1 MLFHFIKLLTFTTWC
16 LSTFLLLHVVLHQV
30 SIFTPTLVLAF
41 APSHNRWII
50 QSRMTQGAHNHKYNH
65 HHHQP
70 LYQSSPSSSN
80 PDPDPENESAEE
92 RAARMELVRHLQKS
106 FYQNENTIFPPLKG
120 STIIKDLP
128 LWRVQWTELPGF
140 QNVLNVHVA
149 HYTNMF
155 QKILYSDSEVKY
167 FGHIYLPG
175 GSDNL
180 DNPDYKMDVDQV
192 KVGGVR
198 DKGTGSNTTSSSN
211 NKGKGGAALIGVLM
225 QIADYKQLEDGRF
238 VMIVQALERF
248 RVVEVQRHGSPY
260 AIATVEILPD
270 TEVMEAFESAFYK
283 SDMGEIHAMAVEEAF
298 QFHPYEVRVV
308 TMEESTSKEN
318 NSLSVS
324 ELSNYDANY
333 KLRGGNANANDN
345 DSSTAAAAAVST
357 PVLQYDIDVDD
368 IVFDMERKVWI
379 RLDKMIRLLQ
389 KLVDPNKEQGVQVPT
404 QILGLL
410 PLEPNEPWPE
420 EFTLEKYAT
429 KLEIEKILVG
439 TYSKSPFVRVD
450 NMQGY
455 SPLRRAQRLSY
466 VIWILT
472 DTVMALVDDD
482 SMTRQDILEMESTE
496 ERLEAASQK
505 LDLICNVISELLSK
519 Q

>member
-1 MLFHFIKLLTFTTWC
+1 MLFYFIKLLTFTTC
-16 LSTFLLLHVVLHQV
+16 ISTSLLLHVLILHV

-41 APSHNRWII
+41 APSPNRWIFD
-50 QSRMTQGAHNHKYNH
+50 SRMAQGTHNHKHLYKYKY
-65 HHHQP
+65 QP
-70 LYQSSPSSSN
+70 LYQSSPSSS
-80 PDPDPENESAEE
+80 DPDPENESPEE

-106 FYQNENTIFPPLKG
+106 FYQNEDVILPPTQG

-155 QKILYSDSEVKY
+155 QKILYSDSETKY

-180 DNPDYKMDVDQV
+180 DNPDYKMEVDQ
-192 KVGGVR
+192 GGL
-198 DKGTGSNTTSSSN
+198 GAGSNS
-211 NKGKGGAALIGVLM
+211 KGGAALIGVLM

-283 SDMGEIHAMAVEEAF
+283 SDMSEIHAMAVEEAF
-298 QFHPYEVRVV
+298 KFHPYEVRVV
-308 TMEESTSKEN
+308 TMDESTSKEN

-333 KLRGGNANANDN
+333 KLQQGNDSTNANDN
-345 DSSTAAAAAVST
+345 DSSTAAATST
-357 PVLQYDIDVDD
+357 VALQYDVDVDD
-368 IVFDMERKVWI
+368 MVFDMERKVWI
-379 RLDKMIRLLQ
+379 RLDKMISLLQ

-420 EFTLEKYAT
+420 EFTLEKFAI

-439 TYSKSPFVRVD
+439 TFSKSPFVRVD

-505 LDLICNVISELLSK
+505 LDLICNVISELLNK